1 MNNDISKKTFL
12 QVINYNLTPTELIIL
27 NYVLLF
33 SLKNN
38 FNYVSQLRIAKYVGK
53 SVRTVQR
60 TIRKLYILGIITY
73 KKQRGFNQS
82 NLYRF
87 NKLIFKLK
95 SYFYGILPS
104 LKWCKKALHK
114 ATNFN
119 DVALCLQ
126 GRRIIYSS
134 CKTIIERV
142 TKTLIFSDP
151 LSQRPS
157 GDGHQETLGHLG
169 RPGCSRDRGCF
180 RPLRGNRESGVFP
193 RTRVGR
199 EKIPQNK
206 EIVMERSQP
215 KLSSIVITVSKELN
229 LTLAGQLKLLVLP
242 DRALE
247 ETFKEYKR
255 RSYLPQP
262 FFWFLH
268 YAKQWCTDHNVQ
280 VDYSLWNT
288 LKKQYNIPDKPE
300 WVKKPQAPKLMT
312 HKIFQNTFTD
322 EPKSEQYKQ
331 QQADLIGKA
340 IQEDPKIAQSGFQDF
355 LQQAMRNMTT

>member
-1 MNNDISKKTFL
+1 MED
-12 QVINYNLTPTELIIL
+12 
-27 NYVLLF
+27 
-33 SLKNN
+33 
-38 FNYVSQLRIAKYVGK
+38 
-53 SVRTVQR
+53 
-60 TIRKLYILGIITY
+60 
-73 KKQRGFNQS
+73 
-82 NLYRF
+82 
-87 NKLIFKLK
+87 
-95 SYFYGILPS
+95 
-104 LKWCKKALHK
+104 
-114 ATNFN
+114 
-119 DVALCLQ
+119 
-126 GRRIIYSS
+126 
-134 CKTIIERV
+134 
-142 TKTLIFSDP
+142 
-151 LSQRPS
+151 
-157 GDGHQETLGHLG
+157 
-169 RPGCSRDRGCF
+169 
-180 RPLRGNRESGVFP
+180 
-193 RTRVGR
+193 GR